1 MDRLWLLEA
10 EPDDG
15 EPADPRA
22 APPMAIQVADFRL
35 GELNFGSLDARVDSN
50 EDGLVASPIQTS
62 ANSFKVTGD
71 AAWLVLDGDL
81 TRQRTRLRGELL
93 TEDAKDT
100 LVSLGYQPLVEGETG
115 RVTADVSWPGP
126 PAADFLTMAS
136 GQVQMRIKD
145 GALLDVEPGSGR
157 VLGVLS
163 VAALPRR
170 LALDFRDVFDEGLSF
185 KILEGNFTLE
195 TGEAYT
201 CNLGLEGA
209 VADLGIVGRTSMRDQ
224 NYDQL
229 AVVRPHVSNVLALGG
244 AVVGGPGVGAAMLL
258 ISRIF
263 RKPLSQIG
271 ESYYE
276 IQGSWEQPD
285 IEKIQRID
293 VDTTRFSNCEALL
306 PEVLPEV
313 VLVPLPEASPTQP
326 EPTPGDGGDNTL

>member
-1 MDRLWLLEA
+1 M
-10 EPDDG
+10 
-15 EPADPRA
+15 
-22 APPMAIQVADFRL
+22 
-35 GELNFGSLDARVDSN
+35 LDN
-50 EDGLVASPIQTS
+50 
-62 ANSFKVTGD
+62 
-71 AAWLVLDGDL
+71 DL
-81 TRQRTRLRGELL
+81 SRQRTRLRGELS
-93 TEDAKDT
+93 TDDVKDT
-100 LVSLGYQPLVEGETG
+100 LVQLGYQPLLQGESG

-126 PAADFLTMAS
+126 PAADFLGLAS

-157 VLGVLS
+157 VLGMLS
-163 VAALPRR
+163 VASLPRR

-185 KILEGNFTLE
+185 EILEGNFTLE
-195 TGEAYT
+195 SGEAYT
-201 CNLGLEGA
+201 CNLGLQGA
-209 VADLGIVGRTSMRDQ
+209 VADLGIVGRTSMRDE

-276 IQGSWEQPD
+276 IQGSWEEPQID
-285 IEKIQRID
+285 KVQRID
-293 VDTTRFSNCEALL
+293 VDTTRFSNCESLL

-313 VLVPLPEASPTQP
+313 VLVPLPDAQP
-326 EPTPGDGGDNTL
+326 VVPDPAPGSDAGDTT